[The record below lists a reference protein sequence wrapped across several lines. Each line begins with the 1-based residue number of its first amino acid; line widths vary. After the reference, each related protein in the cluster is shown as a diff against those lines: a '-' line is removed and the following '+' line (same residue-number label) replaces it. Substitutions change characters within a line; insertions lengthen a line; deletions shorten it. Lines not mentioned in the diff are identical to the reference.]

1 VNAVLSLLA
10 QDDAQGGGIFSILI
24 LVLPLGAL
32 LYLMV
37 IPQRK
42 QRAKHA
48 QFVASLGVG
57 DEVVTA
63 GGIYGTITYLED
75 GIAHVEVDT
84 DVVIRVTI
92 ASITRAAGEPDPAE
106 RGSSALTKGS
116 NGSSPKSEADG
127 DDAEQTESQ

>member
-1 VNAVLSLLA
+1 MLA
-10 QDDAQGGGIFSILI
+10 ANQGNGLFNLLI

-42 QRAKHA
+42 QKAKHA
-48 QFVASLGVG
+48 QFVASLDVG

-92 ASITRAAGEPDPAE
+92 ASITRAAGDPDPTE
-106 RGSSALTKGS
+106 RGTAATAKAS
-116 NGSSPKSEADG
+116 NGSSAPKSDKAAD
-127 DDAEQTESQ
+127 DDGADQSESQ

>member
-1 VNAVLSLLA
+1 MNAVLSLLA
-10 QDDAQGGGIFSILI
+10 AEEKSGGIFSILI

-48 QFVASLGVG
+48 AFVSSLGVG

-63 GGIYGTITYLED
+63 GGIYGTITYMED

-92 ASITRAAGEPDPAE
+92 ASITRAASDPEPAT
-106 RGSSALTKGS
+106 RGSASVAKAS
-116 NGSSPKSEADG
+116 NGSSAPKNEPTG
-127 DDAEQTESQ
+127 DDDDQTESQ